1 MSDSRCEITCGND
14 TCFPIF
20 TGRRLNNSASPPNT
34 PFDVCHILQCLGNVS
49 PGQASFRLWRRQRQ
63 GASNNTNNSRQ
74 CDSSGANFQW
84 VLVPITCPFVFY
96 DISCELICLIGIPV
110 ATPPTTTSTSTQNT
124 TGAAGMTTAT
134 TTPVVTSNIPATVSA
149 GAGQV
154 VSAAPTNAVT
164 TGPVVQVN
172 PTGSNFVVAQV
183 VNSTVNTGPNGLIVP
198 GPHNTTRNAGGQI
211 VHARVVGNS
220 TVSASDAGAI
230 VGGHFID
237 RSVGVADNDASNV
250 LVLAY
255 QNSKAL
261 ALGQGST
268 VRGQVG
274 CNSVVQAGGSSSLR
288 NIPARSGLTLTTVGK
303 GIYFTHTSVSAIRRG
318 VNGCNTQAVFL
329 ENANNN
335 IPLPV
340 LGCQVCTDSEAD
352 DHLSGNGHGSLVNA
366 LATNNSLVHTAGDG
380 ALAVGVAKNCEVH
393 VAAGL
398 ASQVR
403 GRGNIALAA
412 YSDATGHGAIA
423 HMHGQFAQAIK
434 GTRNSSSPGS
444 CNQCQYNRVLTHS
457 SARCEPILSNDGLTI
472 TGFTVTYTLVLGDT
486 PEIDVI
492 TTPEG
497 TTVTNY
503 RLPALICPGVAAVD
517 VEIVSPSVAPE
528 GTPLT
533 GLGAFRV
540 TYCLLVTRTDMDG
553 CVSHRVL
560 PAPGTTLTPLCS
572 ITEPGTTIPTVTT
585 RSNLPNN
592 ICNGFTIQFTETIPV
607 TPGVNPRVVS
617 PNPITPQDLLVASR
631 RTFNI
636 IVRTICATFKY
647 TESPSGFAQIACAP
661 PLLPPI
667 RSVQIPPF
675 IAPTPVAPCSDPN
688 GGGGGGGN
696 VPIVNPVNPGGGGGG
711 NVPIVNPVNPGGGGG
726 GNVPIVNPVN
736 PGGGGGG
743 TPSGVVGFAPGLT
756 TVTTGVNVP
765 NTIGC
770 QTCPAS
776 QGGQV
781 TSAAAAIDNT
791 LLGLDLTGFQQ
802 W

>member
-1 MSDSRCEITCGND
+1 MSDSRCGITCGNN

-74 CDSSGANFQW
+74 RDSSGANFQW

-110 ATPPTTTSTSTQNT
+110 ATPPTTASTSTQNT

-134 TTPVVTSNIPATVSA
+134 TTPAVTSNIPATVSA

-154 VSAAPTNAVT
+154 VSAAQVVSTAGLVFSTAPTNAVT

-183 VNSTVNTGPNGLIVP
+183 ANSTVNTGPTGLIVA
-198 GPHNTTRNAGGQI
+198 GPHNQNRTAGGQI

-288 NIPARSGLTLTTVGK
+288 NIPARSGLTLTTVGQ
-303 GIYFTHTSVSAIRRG
+303 GTFFTHTSVSAIRRG

-434 GTRNSSSPGS
+434 GTHNSSSPGS

-560 PAPGTTLTPLCS
+560 PAPGTPLTPLCS

-675 IAPTPVAPCSDPN
+675 IAPTPVAPCPDPN
-688 GGGGGGGN
+688 GGGGN
-696 VPIVNPVNPGGGGGG
+696 VPVNPGGGGGG
-711 NVPIVNPVNPGGGGG
+711 AP
-726 GNVPIVNPVN
+726 
-736 PGGGGGG
+736 
-743 TPSGVVGFAPGLT
+743 TGVVGFTPGLT
-756 TVTTGVNVP
+756 TVTAGVNVP
-765 NTIGC
+765 NTVGC
-770 QTCPAS
+770 QICPTS

-791 LLGLDLTGFQQ
+791 LLGLDLTGFNNGSLV
-802 W
+802 

>member
-1 MSDSRCEITCGND
+1 MSDNRCAITCGNN

-20 TGRRLNNSASPPNT
+20 TGRRINNSASPPNT
-34 PFDVCHILQCLGNVS
+34 PFDVSHILQCLGNAS
-49 PGQASFRLWRRQRQ
+49 SSQTSFRLWRRQRQ
-63 GASNNTNNSRQ
+63 SANNITNNQRQ

-84 VLVPITCPFVFY
+84 VLVPITCPFIFY
-96 DISCELICLIGIPV
+96 DISCELICLIGIPMS
-110 ATPPTTTSTSTQNT
+110 TPPTSNVTNEGISGT
-124 TGAAGMTTAT
+124 
-134 TTPVVTSNIPATVSA
+134 VTSNIPATVSA

-154 VSAAPTNAVT
+154 VSAAQVVSTAGLVFSTSPTNTIT
-164 TGPVVQVN
+164 TGSVVQIN
-172 PTGSNFVVAQV
+172 PTGNNFVVAQV
-183 VNSTVNTGPNGLIVP
+183 ANSTVNTGPTGLIVN
-198 GPHNTTRNAGGQI
+198 GSHNQNRTTGGQI

-268 VRGQVG
+268 VRGKVG

-303 GIYFTHTSVSAIRRG
+303 GTFLTHTSISAIRRG
-318 VNGCNTQAVFL
+318 VNGCNAQTVFL

-335 IPLPV
+335 MPLPV

-366 LATNNSLVHTAGDG
+366 FATNNSLVHTAGDG
-380 ALAVGVAKNCEVH
+380 SLAVGVAKNCEVH

-434 GTRNSSSPGS
+434 VNRNSNSPGS

-457 SARCEPILSNDGLTI
+457 SARCEPILSNDGLSI

-503 RLPALICPGVAAVD
+503 KLPALICPGVAAVD
-517 VEIVSPSVAPE
+517 VDIVSPSVAPE

-540 TYCLLVTRTDMDG
+540 SYCLLVIRTDMDG
-553 CVSHRVL
+553 CVSHRVF
-560 PAPGTTLTPLCS
+560 PAPGTTLTPHCS
-572 ITEPGTTIPTVTT
+572 IAEPGTTIPTATT
-585 RSNLPNN
+585 KSNLPNN
-592 ICNGFTIQFTETIPV
+592 ICNGFTIQFTENIPV

-661 PLLPPI
+661 PLLPPV

-675 IAPTPVAPCSDPN
+675 IAPTPVAPCPDSD
-688 GGGGGGGN
+688 GGGGGGN
-696 VPIVNPVNPGGGGGG
+696 VPIVNPINPGGGGGDA
-711 NVPIVNPVNPGGGGG
+711 P
-726 GNVPIVNPVN
+726 
-736 PGGGGGG
+736 
-743 TPSGVVGFAPGLT
+743 TGVVGSAPGLNVLN
-756 TVTTGVNVP
+756 TV
-765 NTIGC
+765 GC
-770 QTCPAS
+770 RTCPNS
-776 QGGQV
+776 QGGQI

-791 LLGLDLTGFQQ
+791 LLD
-802 W
+802 WI